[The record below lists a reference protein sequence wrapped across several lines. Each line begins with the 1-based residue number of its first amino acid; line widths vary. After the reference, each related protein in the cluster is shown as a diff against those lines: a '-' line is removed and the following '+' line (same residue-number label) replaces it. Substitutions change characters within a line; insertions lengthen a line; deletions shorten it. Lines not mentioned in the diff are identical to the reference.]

1 MKVKYHWKAKYHVV
15 IVGSGIGGIS
25 AAQTLAGHGLDIL
38 LIDENAHPGGQLL
51 RKSETSSR
59 RFFNFKPDMVKTKGF
74 SLIKK
79 VNDACS
85 EIDRIHQAQVLG
97 IFNDRRLLIHTE
109 GNKNQ
114 NIPRVKNQNS
124 GQVIEVQAEHLI
136 LATGARERYLPFKGW
151 TLPGVMSLGAAQI
164 LMKSYGVLPAFH
176 TVIAGSSPLMMVLA
190 SEILNNKGKVAAV
203 LDENPFRKKLRF
215 LPLIQHHWP
224 KLLEGAFYTAQMMY
238 CRVPMVN
245 QTRVIEAQGKEN
257 LASVIVAKTT
267 LDGHVI
273 TGTETK
279 YPAQALTVGYGFVP
293 NIELAVQAGCD
304 VEYHTTGGGWI
315 VTVDKN
321 LESSVNSIYAVG
333 EITGIAGGKK
343 SHIQGKLA
351 AISVLKKFD
360 KLNFKNKRSSLLTQ
374 VKQLHFLNHKQ
385 AVYAAFLN
393 HLCRLPQVAYS
404 QIPDDTLICRCE
416 NITMGTIKKA
426 IEQGFITSGG
436 LKKAT
441 RCGMGRCQG
450 RICGTIIFDIIT
462 ALTKKNPYDIGPSLS
477 RAPVKNVAISSFL
490 NQPI

>member
-1 MKVKYHWKAKYHVV
+1 MKAKYHVV
-15 IVGSGIGGIS
+15 IIGSGIGGLS

-51 RKSETSSR
+51 RKSQTIFKK
-59 RFFNFKPDMVKTKGF
+59 FFNFKPDMVKTQGF
-74 SLIKK
+74 SLIQKAK
-79 VNDACS
+79 EANS
-85 EIDRIHQAQVLG
+85 LIDRIHQAQVLG
-97 IFNDRRLLIHTE
+97 IFKDRRLLIHTE
-109 GNKNQ
+109 KNKN
-114 NIPRVKNQNS
+114 KHS

-176 TVIAGSSPLMMVLA
+176 TVIAGTSPLMMVLA
-190 SEILNNKGKVAAV
+190 SEILSNKGKVVAV
-203 LDENPFRKKLRF
+203 LDENHFRKKLNF

-224 KLLEGAFYTAQMMY
+224 KLFEGAFYTAQMRC
-238 CRVPMVN
+238 CRVPMIN
-245 QTRVIEAQGKEN
+245 QTRVIEARGKEN

-267 LDGHVI
+267 PAGHVI
-273 TGTETK
+273 TGTETE

-293 NIELAVQAGCD
+293 NIELAVLAGCNI
-304 VEYHTTGGGWI
+304 EYQPTGGGWV
-315 VTVDKN
+315 VTIDKN
-321 LESSVNSIYAVG
+321 FESSINSIYAVG

-343 SHIQGKLA
+343 SYIQGKLA
-351 AISVLKKFD
+351 AISILKKLD
-360 KLNFKNKRSSLLTQ
+360 KLNFKKHGSSLLTQ
-374 VKQLHFLNHKQ
+374 VKQLHSLNHKQ
-385 AVYAAFLN
+385 AAYAAFLN
-393 HLCRLPQVAYS
+393 HLCRLPRMAYQ
-404 QIPDDTLICRCE
+404 QISADTIICRCE

-426 IEQGFITSGG
+426 IEQDFITSGG

-450 RICGTIIFDIIT
+450 QICGPIILDIIM

-490 NQPI
+490 DQSILKKDSK